1 MIRSRPFFP
10 APPPRT
16 LSVEGAAVP
25 TFEGRGVLEPVR
37 LQGREGVNSLFEY
50 ELILRTV
57 EDIRPLEHN
66 LANWNIDSFIG
77 QPLSCRI
84 ALDGMLP
91 GPPEYSRDGSEDAH
105 PARGQRQINAIV
117 VSAGLWGAD
126 GDQSQYRLVLRPWL
140 HLAAM
145 SVCCR
150 TFIGMTVPEILREVL
165 HPYSFTWQSRLWLTY
180 PPREYQAQYNESDFA
195 FLERLCQEWGINY
208 YFTHAEGRHT
218 LVLTDT
224 ASGFAHFDNQD
235 YHRVAYHAPGW
246 KTEAEYLHEVS
257 LDHHLV
263 HQEYRTDD
271 HDYTIPGGHLRT
283 EARSLPRDGPA
294 FGVVDEWHGGSLPT
308 HYAQPAIPKP
318 DPLSTKGLAPGDTP
332 YDKAKEEAYFFGKLR
347 LEALRTGRRRLQAG
361 GNLRAMVPGCLIDL
375 ADHPHEAANATW
387 LIIETQFLLEET
399 AQRSQGAG
407 GKGAQWRVQV
417 ELVGHPETDALR
429 PIPTRARPFVHGPQ
443 SAEVVGPAGDTFH
456 TDALG
461 RIRVRFRW
469 DRSEAARRN
478 GSGWIRV
485 ASPTAGNGRG
495 AVSVPRIGE
504 EVLIDFIGGDPDLPI
519 CIGSVYNQQRQPPWR
534 LAQEQVLSGVR
545 TQEVSRKAPNYGH
558 DRGNHLVFDDTE
570 GAIQVQLKSD
580 YQASQLS
587 LGRIHRIEDRK
598 GRKDARGDGFEL
610 RTDAHG
616 ALRAGLGLILSTHA
630 RQAAAGG
637 MKEIQESLDL
647 LMRAQAQL
655 QSHARAAVDL
665 HAQEGTDQQ
674 PVADR
679 IAAQNAEMRGGSD
692 KPLGEFDA
700 AHLLAASSAGVVVA
714 AEKDVHI
721 AAREHIALSS
731 LGHTSISTGAS
742 LLASA
747 GKAIRMVAHR
757 GMRLFAAQGDLE
769 VQAQNADLRLTAK
782 HTAALVSTDGWVNVT
797 AKEGIRLSVGGTC
810 LEITAAQIALLTE
823 GRIDLHAA
831 TFNGAGPD
839 NRAAQIN
846 RMPKTAFDDRYRLRD
861 PQGRVLTFRAW
872 KARRED
878 GSELGGTSD
887 ADGFIDLQRGDGP
900 DGWHFISPDAPQP

>member
-1 MIRSRPFFP
+1 MIRA
-10 APPPRT
+10 APPISHPPSRT
-16 LSVEGAAVP
+16 LSVDGEAVP
-25 TFEGRGVLEPVR
+25 KHLGHSVLEAVR
-37 LQGREGVNSLFEY
+37 LQGRDCINTLFAY
-50 ELILRTV
+50 ELVLRTR
-57 EDIRPLEHN
+57 EDIRALDHDA
-66 LANWNIDSFIG
+66 ANWDLDSFIG
-77 QPLSCRI
+77 KPLSCRI
-84 ALDGMLP
+84 RLDGQLT
-91 GPPEYSRDGSEDAH
+91 R
-105 PARGQRQINAIV
+105 PARPTDDRAVWRASGCREINGIV
-117 VSAGLWGAD
+117 VSADLWGDD
-126 GDQSQYRLVLRPWL
+126 GDQAQYRLVLRPTL
-140 HLAAM
+140 FRTTLVVQ
-145 SVCCR
+145 SR
-150 TFIGMTVPEILREVL
+150 TFIDLGVDEILRDVL
-165 HPYSFTWQSRLWLTY
+165 TDIPRVTWRLRERY
-180 PPREYQAQYNESDFA
+180 PRLEYQAQYNESDFA

-224 ASGFAHFDNQD
+224 ASGFAYFDNQD

-246 KTEAEYLHEVS
+246 KTEAEYLHKVS

-387 LIIETQFLLEET
+387 LIVETQFLMEET
-399 AQRSQGAG
+399 AQRSQSGGDKG
-407 GKGAQWRVQV
+407 GKGGQWRVQV

-429 PIPTRARPFVHGPQ
+429 PVPIRPKPFVHGPQ
-443 SAEVVGPAGDTFH
+443 SAEVVGPAGETFH

-519 CIGSVYNQQRQPPWR
+519 CIGSVYNQHRQPPWR

-637 MKEIQESLDL
+637 MNEIQESLDL

-665 HAQEGTDQQ
+665 QAQEGTDQQ

-782 HTAALVSTDGWVNVT
+782 HTAALVSNDGWVNVT

-846 RMPKTAFDDRYRLRD
+846 RMPKTSFDDRYRLRD